1 MDLDSI
7 QLHAEETMVKS
18 LEYVRSELKGVRTG
32 RATTGLVE
40 FVKVEVY
47 GSETDLRS
55 VALISA
61 PEPTQILVKP
71 YDGSTVQEIAKGI
84 TAAGLGLNPMVDG
97 KQIRINIPPLSGDRR
112 KELAASVKQMGEAA
126 KVAMRNARR
135 DANKHIDQ
143 LAKDKSQHI
152 SEDEIEG
159 AKEEIQD
166 LLKKHEKIVE
176 DEVAAKAKEIQEV

>member
-1 MDLDSI
+1 MTLDEI
-7 QLHAEETMVKS
+7 QLHAEETMDKS
-18 LEYVRSELKGVRTG
+18 LEYLRGEIKGVRTG
-32 RATTGLVE
+32 RATPGLVE
-40 FVKVEVY
+40 YVKVEVY

-71 YDGSTVQEIAKGI
+71 YDASTIQEISKGI
-84 TAAGLGLNPMVDG
+84 AAAGLGLNPAVDG
-97 KQIRINIPPLSGDRR
+97 KQIRISIPPLSGDRR
-112 KELAASVKQMGEAA
+112 KELAASVKQMGEQA

-143 LAKDKSQHI
+143 LSKDKTQHI

-159 AKEEIQD
+159 AKTEVQD
-166 LLKKHEKIVE
+166 LLKKYEKTVE
-176 DEVAAKAKEIQEV
+176 DEITRKAKEIQEI